1 MRVKNVL
8 AAIIVLSFPPFAA
21 TADKSHSA
29 FLRADQLSVTALQS
43 ASKDVAEAQRR
54 QILAAYADLPL
65 SFEPN
70 QGQSDA
76 QVKFVSRGRGYI
88 LFLTSTEAV
97 LVLHKPAARA
107 VVRMK
112 LVAANPTSQVTG
124 LELLPGKSNFFIGND
139 PKAWRTDIP
148 HYARVEYEDIYPG
161 VDLLYYG
168 HQGKLEYDFEVAP
181 GADPSAIQL
190 AFEGVEELTLDD
202 EGNLIL
208 STDGGE
214 VVFQAPGIYQESGGV
229 RRPISGRYALQ
240 GGGQVGFEIAAY
252 DASKPLIIDPV
263 FRYST
268 YFGGS
273 SDDSGMGIAVDVTGN
288 AYVTGFTASAD
299 FPTTAGVFQPTLG
312 GGEDAIVT
320 KLDAAGSAF
329 VYASYLGGSGDDR
342 GIDVAV
348 DATGNLY
355 VTGFT
360 ESANFP
366 LLIPIQSTIGGP
378 RDAFVTNVNADAS
391 GLIYSTYMGGLGTE
405 EGNGIAL
412 SPSHDAYVTGFTNS
426 TDLPTTPGAL
436 QGTLSGGQ
444 DGFVAKITLSLA
456 VEPPGLIFGEQLIGT
471 TSAAQT
477 VTVTNVSGLLV
488 NITSIVKTGGDFAAP
503 DDCGLSLVAGASCT
517 IFVTFAPTAD
527 GVKTGQ
533 VTITSD
539 GLGSPHLIPLSGKG
553 VTLFASL
560 SSMSLNF
567 ANQPLGTTSAAQNV
581 TLSNTG
587 TGRLTIAGIIA
598 S

>member
-1 MRVKNVL
+1 MRVRNVL
-8 AAIIVLSFPPFAA
+8 AAIIMLSFPPFAA

-29 FLRADQLSVTALQS
+29 FLRGDQLSVTALQS

-124 LELLPGKSNFFIGND
+124 LELLPGKSNYFIGND

-240 GGGQVGFEIAAY
+240 GGCQVGFEIAAY

-288 AYVTGFTASAD
+288 AYVTGFTASSTDLPLASS
-299 FPTTAGVFQPTLG
+299 PGGSVLQPAFG
-312 GGEDAIVT
+312 GGTDDAFVT
-320 KLDAAGSAF
+320 KFNLAGSALIF
-329 VYASYLGGSGDDR
+329 STYLGGSGDDR
-342 GIDVAV
+342 SMDIAV
-348 DATGNLY
+348 DAIIGDPVPTVYL
-355 VTGFT
+355 TGFT
-360 ESANFP
+360 SSANFP
-366 LLIPIQSTIGGP
+366 RTLNAPQIDFGGGTE
-378 RDAFVTNVNADAS
+378 DAFITRLSTS
-391 GLIYSTYMGGLGTE
+391 GSALKYSTYIGGS
-405 EGNGIAL
+405 GNERGLAIAVDKK
-412 SPSHDAYVTGFTNS
+412 PGDTKPNAYVTGFTTS
-426 TDLPTTPGAL
+426 SIDFPITP
-436 QGTLSGGQ
+436 
-444 DGFVAKITLSLA
+444 D
-456 VEPPGLIFGEQLIGT
+456 
-471 TSAAQT
+471 AAQ
-477 VTVTNVSGLLV
+477 LLF
-488 NITSIVKTGGDFAAP
+488 GGGTEMPSSSSWEASALALRSMESTTRRIWVEAAP
-503 DDCGLSLVAGASCT
+503 TGVRASSWMPPAT
-517 IFVTFAPTAD
+517 P
-527 GVKTGQ
+527 
-533 VTITSD
+533 
-539 GLGSPHLIPLSGKG
+539 
-553 VTLFASL
+553 
-560 SSMSLNF
+560 M
-567 ANQPLGTTSAAQNV
+567 
-581 TLSNTG
+581 
-587 TGRLTIAGIIA
+587 
-598 S
+598 